1 MTKPLTENESDGIIG
16 GDNSMTPNMADE
28 HIRQQAIMETFEKW
42 KLATF
47 SYYRNRHDNGEI
59 TKLYKE
65 LDKLG
70 ANFELLIDYDLA
82 IRDAVEQGKQLEEI
96 KL

>member
-1 MTKPLTENESDGIIG
+1 
-16 GDNSMTPNMADE
+16 MTPNTAYMME

-47 SYYRNRHDNGEI
+47 SYYRNGCDNGE
-59 TKLYKE
+59 TAKLYKE
-65 LDKLG
+65 LDRLG